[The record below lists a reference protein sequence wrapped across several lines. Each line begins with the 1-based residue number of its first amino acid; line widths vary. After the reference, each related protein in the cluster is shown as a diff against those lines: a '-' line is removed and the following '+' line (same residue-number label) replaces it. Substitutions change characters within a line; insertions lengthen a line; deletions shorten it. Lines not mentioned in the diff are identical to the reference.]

1 MDTGTGLRGFVRLAF
16 AGPVVRAVP
25 IRPDRISDPV
35 IDRLQRART
44 VLGLLAGVWLVMA
57 YPMRKGR
64 EDFVLGKVE
73 NLMIGCGV
81 LVAAGAVGITVFI
94 VAARPPLRR
103 LYARRLVSPLTV
115 LGVLVL
121 EMGMFW
127 LMLQAVRGNVLSPDG
142 LNAWLSE
149 SHDSEAGA
157 GTVLLGLVLG
167 LLALLA
173 PIAYFVLMLISAV
186 LILVTTYSALN
197 SCFRVG
203 DVHELLPG
211 LLSPLL
217 FWSLFF
223 LSLSDDPDVS
233 APPEVL
239 YAFLL
244 GGPLSVTA
252 LSVWEIRRLRTKYGM
267 NLRTALAR

>member
-1 MDTGTGLRGFVRLAF
+1 MSTGLRTRGLVRMAISAPALWAT
-16 AGPVVRAVP
+16 P
-25 IRPDRISDPV
+25 IRPDRIADPV
-35 IDRLQRART
+35 IDRLQQART
-44 VLGLLAGVWLVMA
+44 ILGLLAGVWLVMV

-73 NLMIGCGV
+73 NLMIGCAV
-81 LVAAGAVGITVFI
+81 LVTAGAVGITVFI
-94 VAARPPLRR
+94 LAARPPLRR
-103 LYARRLVSPLTV
+103 VYARRLVSPLAV
-115 LGVLVL
+115 LGVIAL

-127 LMLQAVRGNVLSPDG
+127 LMLQAVHGNILSFDD
-142 LNAWLSE
+142 LNSRYYESRSSE
-149 SHDSEAGA
+149 T
-157 GTVLLGLVLG
+157 GTGTLMVGVALG
-167 LLALLA
+167 LLAFVA
-173 PIAYFVLMLISAV
+173 PIAYFLLMLAAAFFT
-186 LILVTTYSALN
+186 LMTTFKALN

-217 FWSLFF
+217 VWSLFF
-223 LSLSDDPDVS
+223 ISLSDGPDVA
-233 APPEVL
+233 APPAVL
-239 YAFLL
+239 YSFLL

>member
-1 MDTGTGLRGFVRLAF
+1 MAISAPALWAT
-16 AGPVVRAVP
+16 P
-25 IRPDRISDPV
+25 IRPDRIADPV
-35 IDRLQRART
+35 IDRLQQART
-44 VLGLLAGVWLVMA
+44 ILGLLAGVWLVMV

-73 NLMIGCGV
+73 NLMIGCAV
-81 LVAAGAVGITVFI
+81 LVTAGAVGITVFI
-94 VAARPPLRR
+94 LAARPPLRR
-103 LYARRLVSPLTV
+103 VYARRLVSPLAV
-115 LGVLVL
+115 LGVIAL

-127 LMLQAVRGNVLSPDG
+127 LMLQAVHGNILSFDD
-142 LNAWLSE
+142 LNSRYYESRSSE
-149 SHDSEAGA
+149 T
-157 GTVLLGLVLG
+157 GTGTLMVGVALG
-167 LLALLA
+167 LLAFVA
-173 PIAYFVLMLISAV
+173 PIAYFLLMLAAAFFT
-186 LILVTTYSALN
+186 LMTTFKALN

-217 FWSLFF
+217 VWSLFF
-223 LSLSDDPDVS
+223 ISLSDGPDVA
-233 APPEVL
+233 APPAVL
-239 YAFLL
+239 YSFLL